1 MHEQLILDATE
12 PVLAAATQEARRRG
26 DRRLGTEHLVLGL
39 LHDGGSRAARA
50 LGVPL
55 AAARATS
62 GALDLAALAAVG
74 VEREPLGQGIVSSLG
89 RRLPPLTSGA
99 RAVLKC
105 ATGEARALGSG
116 RLDAT
121 QLLLALLALQRP
133 DPAAELLGA
142 LGVDR
147 AQVRKRLAGPDGGGR
162 LPGLAP
168 AQDDARSRL
177 PAHHI
182 SRPRLTALCEGERVV
197 VVEAAGGYGKSV
209 LAAELGDAWGA
220 VPIWVL
226 LEEGGVTARLLVA
239 RLRLALGRAGLTG
252 AAGSMAA
259 AGDDPAGAVDAM
271 LGALEGESCAIVIDD
286 AHQSDPAAANL
297 VDRIAGQL
305 AASQHL
311 VVLARHLPLG
321 LDRLRRA
328 GPVHLG
334 AKELA
339 LRPPE
344 TLELCRTG
352 FGLEVSA
359 KDAGLLHAA
368 TGGWTAAA
376 VLAASRAKRTA
387 RPLAALARTGSTH
400 SDAMHSI
407 LEEALSAAGTDRA
420 LFARVSVPPLLDGEL
435 LAQIT
440 GEDGFLERALA
451 WGLPMTRA
459 EGKWW
464 ELPGPVRE
472 HLATF
477 GPAGPSVRRT
487 AAAYYER
494 HGALATALQMLLGA
508 GDVEAAAALLDG
520 ADPWVIE

>member
-1 MHEQLILDATE
+1 
-12 PVLAAATQEARRRG
+12 
-26 DRRLGTEHLVLGL
+26 
-39 LHDGGSRAARA
+39 
-50 LGVPL
+50 
-55 AAARATS
+55 
-62 GALDLAALAAVG
+62 
-74 VEREPLGQGIVSSLG
+74 
-89 RRLPPLTSGA
+89 
-99 RAVLKC
+99 
-105 ATGEARALGSG
+105 
-116 RLDAT
+116 
-121 QLLLALLALQRP
+121 
-133 DPAAELLGA
+133 
-142 LGVDR
+142 
-147 AQVRKRLAGPDGGGR
+147 
-162 LPGLAP
+162 
-168 AQDDARSRL
+168 
-177 PAHHI
+177 
-182 SRPRLTALCEGERVV
+182 
-197 VVEAAGGYGKSV
+197 
-209 LAAELGDAWGA
+209 
-220 VPIWVL
+220 
-226 LEEGGVTARLLVA
+226 
-239 RLRLALGRAGLTG
+239 
-252 AAGSMAA
+252 MAA